1 MKYFWRMCLGAFF
14 SLSLVACGQAKP
26 THPTPESS
34 ATPSSNE
41 TVSVPAAPATTNA
54 PAVHVVASFS
64 VLGDMVSAVGGERV
78 QVDNL
83 VGINQDS
90 HVYQPTPQDAQ
101 KIAHAQVF
109 VVNGLGFEGWLE
121 RLEKNADFKGI
132 KVVVTDGLP
141 ALSAPQHGEEGHD
154 HEHDHTAGGMDP
166 HAWQDP
172 ALVAQYY
179 VPNIIKGLSQ
189 ADPAG
194 ATYYQQHGQAYINQL
209 NQLTIQIQQILGRF
223 PREQRKV
230 VVSHRSFEYF
240 GKAFGVDF
248 YAVQGMSTESQASAK
263 QVAEL
268 INLIKVQNIHALYAE
283 NISDPKMIEQISAE
297 TGVRVGN
304 KLYSETLSEKTG
316 YAPTYLRMMQYNADQ
331 IAAGVR

>member
-1 MKYFWRMCLGAFF
+1 MKFFWRICLGALF
-14 SLSLVACGQAKP
+14 SLSLAACDQAKQ
-26 THPTPESS
+26 TESTGQPSPSPSNS
-34 ATPSSNE
+34 AVPSS
-41 TVSVPAAPATTNA
+41 TAS
-54 PAVHVVASFS
+54 PAVHVITSFS
-64 VLGDMVSAVGGERV
+64 LLGDMVSAVGGERV
-78 QVDNL
+78 QIDSL
-83 VGINQDS
+83 VGINQDA
-90 HVYQPTPQDAQ
+90 HVYQPSPQDVQ
-101 KIAHAQVF
+101 KLGRAQVF
-109 VVNGLGFEGWLE
+109 VVNGLGYESWLE
-121 RLEKNADFKGI
+121 RLEKNSGFAGV
-132 KVVVTDGLP
+132 KVIATQDLP
-141 ALSAPQHGEEGHD
+141 ALKAPQHGEDEHD
-154 HEHDHTAGGMDP
+154 HEHDHASGGLDP

-172 ALVAQYY
+172 ALVAKYY
-179 VPNIIKGLSQ
+179 VPNMVKGLSK

-209 NQLTIQIQQILGRF
+209 NQLSIQIEQILGRF

-230 VVSHRSFEYF
+230 VVSHRAFEYF

-248 YAVQGMSTESQASAK
+248 HAVQGISTESQPSAK
-263 QVAEL
+263 QVAQL
-268 INLIKVQNIHALYAE
+268 IDLIKTEKIRALYAE